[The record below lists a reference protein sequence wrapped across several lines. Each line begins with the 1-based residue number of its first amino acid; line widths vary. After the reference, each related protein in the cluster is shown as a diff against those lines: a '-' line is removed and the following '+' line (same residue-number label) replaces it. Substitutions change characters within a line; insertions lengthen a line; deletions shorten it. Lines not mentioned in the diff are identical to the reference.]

1 MNTFPP
7 SFPPSFLQLVEHIDK
22 AAVQAM
28 TKYYQQMLEEVGLD
42 MYGDKTRPLDILDV
56 GASW

>member
-1 MNTFPP
+1 M
-7 SFPPSFLQLVEHIDK
+7 V
-22 AAVQAM
+22 
-28 TKYYQQMLEEVGLD
+28 KYYQQMLEEVGMD